1 MAGWLYCHN
10 KSQCHNIL
18 SYADIM
24 TPAKNRH
31 DMVSCAGGYASV
43 MLPYRKR
50 HCSGRRDIP
59 YGSAEKPLRRRR
71 TVCFAARNGVSCAEK
86 QLFRV
91 VKDAFPRPKRLFRI
105 VSYGIFDAHLWSV
118 CRNRMIL
125 YVLRLHTKRHAVCMP
140 SPCRLQGRELW
151 RHTEKHCVSRMPHSH
166 YIMTVMGNAAIHM
179 LANQSRDARFCVSRA
194 SMCC

>member
-1 MAGWLYCHN
+1 MRQSCSHTAKDTVPADGTYHTGVR
-10 KSQCHNIL
+10 KSPFGDAVRCVLRHG
-18 SYADIM
+18 
-24 TPAKNRH
+24 TVFPA
-31 DMVSCAGGYASV
+31 
-43 MLPYRKR
+43 
-50 HCSGRRDIP
+50 RRQ
-59 YGSAEKPLRRRR
+59 
-71 TVCFAARNGVSCAEK
+71 